1 MSNYWTPPTAG
12 AGWFGI
18 LLRIIAASPF
28 CNCTDTR
35 VMRWA
40 MVSPSSCPV
49 CSARGK
55 PSFLNFQRTTNKGSS
70 RRKDW
75 PSLVPQKKIT
85 WACAQAVVG
94 RDQTICCIMSSIF
107 KIDHVVFIDS
117 DEDGDKKLSI
127 STIQWGEVDER
138 IYILQSFWSLH
149 TYIGFVMTAVTSG
162 RGNFSWCLIFFRK
175 QRKNW
180 WTFCVIQYIIWVK
193 MLK

>member
-1 MSNYWTPPTAG
+1 M
-12 AGWFGI
+12 
-18 LLRIIAASPF
+18 SPF

-40 MVSPSSCPV
+40 MVSPSSCPL
-49 CSARGK
+49 CSAAK
-55 PSFLNFQRTTNKGSS
+55 FLEFSKNDQYGEFQKKRLTEFSS
-70 RRKDW
+70 R
-75 PSLVPQKKIT
+75 QIKIT

-94 RDQTICCIMSSIF
+94 RDQTICRIMSSIF

-117 DEDGDKKLSI
+117 DDKKLSI

-175 QRKNW
+175 QRKNL
-180 WTFCVIQYIIWVK
+180 WTFCVYQYIIWVK